1 MPPHPTG
8 RGPRI
13 LKNSVENLRS
23 VEELRS
29 VEDLNVFSSLSSDDL
44 RDSPVSG
51 LMTLN
56 ILQSVVAV

>member
-13 LKNSVENLRS
+13 LKNS